1 MFNGKTHYKWP
12 FSIAMLNYQRVL
24 RIHQVFFSDLMT
36 HQISHCFFIPPSL
49 ICRLSLLYVY
59 VPAIKPWHAGK
70 STSYRSC
77 SHSNLHFIWDSP
89 ASYVWLSEEKMN
101 QYSIDTPL
109 YPYCMPIKSP
119 FLLVLRRVIT
129 CKFSSFHQRSTCDAV
144 GCRSLHWVAQ
154 AGLAA
159 DGKGLVESQHQDA
172 TNMKQ
177 QPPTNKLVVLA
188 YNIKKCWFDWEKL
201 GLCFHV
207 YHDKLE
213 LDWVCSGT
221 EDLSNISCYSRC
233 QNYRTELGLRIPIPR
248 GFGSCSMI
256 SSNMQIVWV
265 LDVTYMYIYIY
276 VYLHHF
282 VYLSGTPEEC
292 T

>member
-1 MFNGKTHYKWP
+1 MF
-12 FSIAMLNYQRVL
+12 
-24 RIHQVFFSDLMT
+24 
-36 HQISHCFFIPPSL
+36 
-49 ICRLSLLYVY
+49 
-59 VPAIKPWHAGK
+59 
-70 STSYRSC
+70 
-77 SHSNLHFIWDSP
+77 HSNLHFIWDSP

-101 QYSIDTPL
+101 HYSIDTPL
-109 YPYCMPIKSP
+109 YPYCMLIKSP

-129 CKFSSFHQRSTCDAV
+129 CKFSSFHQRTCDAV

-233 QNYRTELGLRIPIPR
+233 QNYRTELGLRIPIADSDP
-248 GFGSCSMI
+248 
-256 SSNMQIVWV
+256 V
-265 LDVTYMYIYIY
+265 LWFLATCRLYESWTLLTCIYIY